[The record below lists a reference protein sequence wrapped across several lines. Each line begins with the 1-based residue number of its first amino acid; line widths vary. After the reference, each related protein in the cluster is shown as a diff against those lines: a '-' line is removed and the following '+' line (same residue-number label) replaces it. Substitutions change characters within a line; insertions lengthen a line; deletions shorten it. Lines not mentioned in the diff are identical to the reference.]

1 MDLLKASINIF
12 KHISN
17 IQNFSSLLNDG
28 NMHCHEIEN
37 ATIKLVSRIL
47 KEYGFNDEKISNI
60 FEDKV
65 YQVKISNKSRMVFY
79 LIDVNIIVPL
89 FVDTNHQVYCNSSY
103 DTNCANNKFSLYI
116 NKEHYFNCSLLF

>member
-28 NMHCHEIEN
+28 NMHCHELEN

-79 LIDVNIIVPL
+79 LIDRKSVV
-89 FVDTNHQVYCNSSY
+89 
-103 DTNCANNKFSLYI
+103 
-116 NKEHYFNCSLLF
+116 